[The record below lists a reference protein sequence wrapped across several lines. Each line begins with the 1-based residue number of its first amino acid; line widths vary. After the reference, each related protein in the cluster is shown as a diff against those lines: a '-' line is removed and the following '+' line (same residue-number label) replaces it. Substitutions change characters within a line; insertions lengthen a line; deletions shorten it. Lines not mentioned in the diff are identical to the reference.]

1 MVPSSNTGTNDRP
14 SVPSSPPLPSSSI
27 AQHDRGLND
36 KPSLQLSSSSRPSQN
51 SLLSP
56 ETKHLPPPV
65 TPASRDTTSDYYTA
79 AWGSPYDFSP
89 SATRSA
95 QTALSVQA
103 PTSSDINDE
112 SPDPRFGLEHL
123 IPPRKLDDDS
133 PDPRFVLEHLF
144 PSRLRNLHT
153 AQPGLSPLAKVSQHV
168 DYDDPLDSIE
178 DSVTPRSRTQRW
190 VDLPQRE
197 TSSEEDDFVGPV
209 VTPRSQ
215 QKRWTQLPQREEKPA
230 ETTEWWSEES
240 APVSDQEE
248 RPVRAEKVTTSERR
262 GHRSRESNRTLDQ
275 QSFWDILREKRGD
288 DMSSLFAS
296 RWAETPPPAGDSGF
310 SPPPKDGTKEN
321 VLQKSPE
328 KVEQADPAS
337 MRASRWADTPP
348 PNDEPFLPL
357 PPMKSS
363 NSNNFT
369 QQAPAVPAKDDVFIE
384 QAPQVPPKDSPVL
397 KPAALPIPEPAP
409 PSAKLIDVPTPTVEK
424 SSAESELVKPA
435 ETPALEQ
442 ASKQTIERTGPKTD
456 DMAQPPP
463 VPQKSRLQAEA
474 PPPLKKSVS
483 FRGRKV
489 HIVIPRVDYTAA
501 GLPKPLTEEEIR
513 TRLQGFEDA
522 GWSTRGFDVSHEQ
535 DDPVQV
541 RPVWPAEAE
550 TRQVAKE
557 DVQVVLPD
565 LAKWRAYQDWL
576 TEQKLAALGVSTGF
590 DEPVVSQDM
599 SRQSSAQYPP
609 LPFSPPLLTGSA
621 QSIGRPGMI
630 RGHSHA
636 MSVAS
641 PASPLNSPFGHMHR
655 HSTVGGPVN
664 LSALQSSLQQGIIP
678 GVSPFNAGVFSFPGR
693 SASPAQVAALRSE
706 LGSAR
711 GPGSPLSHEVFLPQD
726 ANGYFMDG
734 RRSRQHSYSQSMYQP
749 IMPGMNNS
757 FISQA
762 PSIRPTP
769 ALPELPEDEEEDE
782 EEQEQPRTPEP
793 EVEDT
798 YVPPHKRAQADA
810 EIMVPT
816 PRGHRH
822 NISEGLERDLL
833 EREHRH
839 QNSKGNWIEATQEE
853 EEGSEGTNNE
863 RRRSSIMDA
872 KSWRKPSIPTE
883 EVKESPTKTF
893 DTPDAEHNRKKSK
906 TKLNVSA
913 TPFTFNPT
921 LEFKPSFQFSAQPAP
936 ADFTFGM
943 PPSQPDFTFGA
954 PPSQPDFAYGT
965 PTVPSRFAFGEPASA
980 TSGYD
985 SDKFHHR
992 ARSSGNFN
1000 AAAPVFTPKMNSDFS
1015 FSTDGPTFEPSAAAL
1030 EPGSVTFDPSETAD
1044 DAIFGRVQIPDIV
1057 KPARRSKAVE
1067 IKRPEDPSSH
1077 SGTDFEDEE
1086 GRIAQSANAKKQ
1098 RRGGDDGDRV
1108 PQFAEPTPAPPPP
1121 SKILGS
1127 NVDVPVPA
1135 DASAFLDGIVE
1146 EAEHMEGTPPAN
1158 ELPTAQAT
1166 VQKKHYHKHSH
1177 SLSGAAR
1184 PFVPGFFQPAPTP
1197 VAEPEQP
1204 IRDHKH
1210 FASISELEEGEL
1222 RESPNLSPTLTMAT
1236 LQASRDRDITPMEN
1250 PKKRASPFPHSANDR
1265 VSEEVRPEPDFNE
1278 IDAIMQ
1284 HLNHEPAVEEP
1295 HQPTD
1300 IEEDEPRRL
1309 ASPGAHPM
1317 PGVTYLPGWSRS
1329 DAPSPSPRRRRAP
1342 SFEQIDRTD
1351 SADQYRNNDWQ
1362 HVNRLNKAE
1371 EVPTSDW
1378 SGILSPPDEEKLHQR
1393 SSFFDSRIDSVIS
1406 RIFEERLQPLEESL
1420 RSLHSSVTKRTRS
1433 DDRQHKRGSSNVP
1446 SDADDEDDMDSAY
1459 LQRAISRGRD
1469 KRVDQIKA
1477 AVAEALREQSPK
1489 RPEAAPELA
1498 DLHSVLADMKVS
1510 FARAA
1515 SSSLE
1520 LDDIRA
1526 LVDEA
1531 LHRQTQAIAPT
1542 SKDDSSK
1549 GELLVLESRLN
1560 ETLAA
1565 ALEEANQRRAVEERE
1580 AEARRLLR
1588 LAEEELRL
1596 TRETASDTKSRL
1608 RAIQEERE
1616 DILDRLQKTERELRN
1631 ARDDHKDAEDRNEAL
1646 EATLA
1651 EYRTSSNKW
1660 RQEISEGNRE
1670 REELRATMAELDRQA
1685 TANGQKTEMERAK
1698 LFATIAS
1705 LESQAKVEQEKLA
1718 AEREHFD
1725 ATIADLEAQAEKD
1738 REAAK
1743 VEREELRFAVS
1754 RLVAQSKADQESSK
1768 FGAQKEREE
1777 ANATIATL
1785 EAQASQAQTERETS
1799 RQEQEKLAALVAQLQ
1814 AQIAE
1819 SQETF
1824 SAEREQFSVMST
1836 TFENQAKEIEEAS
1849 RRDHETLKA
1858 TISSLER
1865 EAEQV
1870 REASQ
1875 HEHDELRT
1883 AIEKLVHEAEQ
1894 AREAS
1899 NREREDLRAA
1909 IANLE
1914 QEADQARETSRRE
1927 QEDIRAAFASSE
1939 RQTSQEQE
1947 MSQREKESAQDTLV
1961 ALQRDLETVQEDSR
1975 RERDELQSTITFLE
1989 RQSEDH
1995 REASSGMKRRLEQ
2008 LHSDIAAAT
2017 GQFMSEKALWQSR
2030 ENDLRNRQETLEN
2043 QRATEV
2049 RERTQLEAELRAA
2062 RASSLEVPEL
2072 RHSLEQVRKSN
2083 ASLEDLVRKLQGDI
2097 VEQQSL
2103 ALRYERQFH
2112 ESQESSR
2119 AEIHR
2124 TRMSLESDIE
2134 AANHQVNVV
2143 RAELESNLMKAR
2155 GELENV
2161 RMEAETAK
2169 ARHEHL
2175 MEQEEAVRREA
2186 LRKVNHSNS
2195 VALDEARHKYE
2206 SAAKD
2211 LESQHARALKHAHE
2225 DRHRVELFL
2234 GERLKLSDAKLQ
2246 HYQDRVAHLEERL
2259 TVAKSAAQAAAQNAQ
2274 TTKSGAALPSFSH
2287 MPDKVSPQALRESI
2301 LVLQEQLQERELR
2314 IESLQSQVQEEGV
2327 AKVKE
2332 RDTEIAWLRELLAV
2346 RMDELT
2352 DLANT
2357 LASPAFNR
2365 EAVRDTAIRIR
2376 ANLQMEQ
2383 EEKERFNRPAPPQS
2397 VSGQALASLSNFAS
2411 PKLASAFSKWRSSME
2426 SSTLKTQSRSSSMAG
2441 RSVTPSRAQQPA
2453 SRRPAPVAAA
2463 APGYPSG
2470 LMTPPATSIRNASPV
2485 PELAGKPGSTSMLSA
2500 ANNRLHPR
2508 SSSKTSQFSAQSYLE
2523 PASVHLPK
2531 SRQSSNNTTT
2541 SRLVAESQQAQQ
2553 HSRLNDSHLFR
2564 EQSYDRDADENLAV
2578 AHMPTFDE
2586 DEDDEPGTNDDSLDD
2601 VADSQPPAFRTLDDE
2616 LEDDEGYDE
2625 EEQHHDAH
2633 ALTATAGIEA

>member
-1 MVPSSNTGTNDRP
+1 MRPSSTAGKTDSP
-14 SVPSSPPLPSSSI
+14 SVPSSPPLPPPSI
-27 AQHDRGLND
+27 HQHDRGLND
-36 KPSLQLSSSSRPSQN
+36 TSSLQLSSSSRPSQN

-153 AQPGLSPLAKVSQHV
+153 AQPGLSPLAKVSRHV
-168 DYDDPLDSIE
+168 DYDDPVDPIE
-178 DSVTPRSRTQRW
+178 DLVTPRSRTQRW
-190 VDLPQRE
+190 VDLPKRE
-197 TSSEEDDFVGPV
+197 ASSEEDDFVGPV

-215 QKRWTQLPQREEKPA
+215 QKRWTQLPQREEKPT

-240 APVSDQEE
+240 APVSDHEQ
-248 RPVRAEKVTTSERR
+248 RSVRAEKSTSSERR
-262 GHRSRESNRTLDQ
+262 GHPSRESNRTLDQ
-275 QSFWDILREKRGD
+275 QSFWDILREQRGD

-310 SPPPKDGTKEN
+310 SPPPKDGVNES
-321 VLQKSPE
+321 VAQKSPE

-357 PPMKSS
+357 PPMKTS
-363 NSNNFT
+363 NSNDFT
-369 QQAPAVPAKDDVFIE
+369 QQAPAVPAKDDVFVE

-397 KPAALPIPEPAP
+397 KAATLPIPEPAL
-409 PSAKLIDVPTPTVEK
+409 PSEKLIDVPTPT
-424 SSAESELVKPA
+424 AERTAADSELVKQA
-435 ETPALEQ
+435 EPPVTEQVSEQIVARTEPTP
-442 ASKQTIERTGPKTD
+442 D
-456 DMAQPPP
+456 DVSGPPP
-463 VPQKSRLQAEA
+463 VPEKSRLQVEA

-501 GLPKPLTEEEIR
+501 GLPKPMSEEEVR
-513 TRLQGFEDA
+513 TRMQGFEDA

-535 DDPVQV
+535 NDPVQV
-541 RPVWPAEAE
+541 RPVWPVEAD

-678 GVSPFNAGVFSFPGR
+678 GVSPFNASVFSFPGR
-693 SASPAQVAALRSE
+693 SASPAQIAALRSE

-711 GPGSPLSHEVFLPQD
+711 GPGSPLSHEIFMSQD

-734 RRSRQHSYSQSMYQP
+734 QRSRQHSYSQSMYQP
-749 IMPGMNNS
+749 TMPGMSNS
-757 FISQA
+757 FMSQI

-769 ALPELPEDEEEDE
+769 ALPELPEDEEEEEEEKEEE

-793 EVEDT
+793 EAEDA

-853 EEGSEGTNNE
+853 EEGSEGANNE
-863 RRRSSIMDA
+863 RRRSSIMEA
-872 KSWRKPSIPTE
+872 KSWRKPSTPE
-883 EVKESPTKTF
+883 KEAPAKIF
-893 DTPDAEHNRKKSK
+893 ATPDAEHNRKKSK
-906 TKLNVSA
+906 TKLNVGA

-921 LEFKPSFQFSAQPAP
+921 LEFTPSFDFSAQPAP

-954 PPSQPDFAYGT
+954 RSSQNEFTYGT
-965 PTVPSRFAFGEPASA
+965 PSAPSAFAFGEPASA
-980 TSGYD
+980 TNGYAD
-985 SDKFHHR
+985 DKYHHR

-1015 FSTDGPTFEPSAAAL
+1015 FSADGPSFEPTAAAL
-1030 EPGSVTFDPSETAD
+1030 GPASVTFDPSELPG

-1057 KPARRSKAVE
+1057 KPARRSKALT
-1067 IKRPEDPSSH
+1067 IKRPEDPSSQ
-1077 SGTDFEDEE
+1077 SGTEFEDEE

-1098 RRGGDDGDRV
+1098 RKGGDDGNEV

-1127 NVDVPVPA
+1127 NVDIPVPA

-1146 EAEHMEGTPPAN
+1146 EKEHVEGTPPAN

-1184 PFVPGFFQPAPTP
+1184 PFVPGFFQSAPAP
-1197 VAEPEQP
+1197 VADPEQP
-1204 IRDHKH
+1204 VRDHKH

-1222 RESPNLSPTLTMAT
+1222 RDSPNLSPTLTMAT
-1236 LQASRDRDITPMEN
+1236 LQPNRDRDITPMGN
-1250 PKKRASPFPHSANDR
+1250 PKKRASPFPHSANDKDL
-1265 VSEEVRPEPDFNE
+1265 EDARPEPDFNE

-1300 IEEDEPRRL
+1300 IEEDQPRL
-1309 ASPGAHPM
+1309 PSPGAHPM

-1342 SFEQIDRTD
+1342 SFEHIDRTD

-1446 SDADDEDDMDSAY
+1446 SDADDEDDMDGAY

-1489 RPEAAPELA
+1489 RSDAAPELA

-1520 LDDIRA
+1520 LDDIRL

-1531 LHRQTQAIAPT
+1531 LHRQTQAIAPV
-1542 SKDDSSK
+1542 SKDESSK

-1560 ETLAA
+1560 ETLAG

-1596 TRETASDTKSRL
+1596 TRETASDSKSRL
-1608 RAIQEERE
+1608 RAMQEERE

-1670 REELRATMAELDRQA
+1670 REELRATIAELDRQA
-1685 TANGQKTEMERAK
+1685 TANGQSTETERAN
-1698 LFATIAS
+1698 LTATIAS
-1705 LESQAKVEQEKLA
+1705 LESQAKIEQEKLA

-1754 RLVAQSKADQESSK
+1754 RLVAQSKAEQESSK

-1785 EAQASQAQTERETS
+1785 EAQASQSQTERETS
-1799 RQEQEKLAALVAQLQ
+1799 RQEHEKLSALVAQLQ
-1814 AQIAE
+1814 GQIAE
-1819 SQETF
+1819 SQEAF
-1824 SAEREQFSVMST
+1824 SAEREQFSIMST
-1836 TFENQAKEIEEAS
+1836 TFENQAKEIEETS
-1849 RRDHETLKA
+1849 RRDQETLKA
-1858 TISSLER
+1858 TVSSLER
-1865 EAEQV
+1865 EAEQA

-1875 HEHDELRT
+1875 REQDELRA
-1883 AIEKLVHEAEQ
+1883 AIAKLVQEAEQ

-1899 NREREDLRAA
+1899 HREREDLRAA
-1909 IANLE
+1909 VANLE
-1914 QEADQARETSRRE
+1914 QEAEQAREASRRE
-1927 QEDIRAAFASSE
+1927 QEDLRAAFASSE
-1939 RQTSQEQE
+1939 RETNQEQE
-1947 MSQREKESAQDTLV
+1947 ASQREKESAQDTL
-1961 ALQRDLETVQEDSR
+1961 AELQRQLETAHEDSR
-1975 RERDELQSTITFLE
+1975 REREELQSTIAYLE

-2008 LHSDIAAAT
+2008 LHSDIATAA

-2030 ENDLRNRQETLEN
+2030 ENDLRAHQESLES
-2043 QRATEV
+2043 QRAAEV
-2049 RERTQLEAELRAA
+2049 RERTQLEEELRAV

-2097 VEQQSL
+2097 AEQQSL

-2143 RAELESNLMKAR
+2143 RAELEADLIKTR

-2175 MEQEEAVRREA
+2175 MEQEEAARREA

-2211 LESQHARALKHAHE
+2211 LQSQHARALKHAHE
-2225 DRHRVELFL
+2225 DRDRVEFFL
-2234 GERLKLSDAKLQ
+2234 GERLTLSDAKLQ

-2274 TTKSGAALPSFSH
+2274 TTKSVSAAPSYSR

-2314 IESLQSQVQEEGV
+2314 IETLQSQVHDEGV

-2441 RSVTPSRAQQPA
+2441 RSATPSRAQQPP
-2453 SRRPAPVAAA
+2453 SRRPAPATAA

-2485 PELAGKPGSTSMLSA
+2485 PELASKALQSA
-2500 ANNRLHPR
+2500 ANPRLHPR
-2508 SSSKTSQFSAQSYLE
+2508 SSSKTSQFSSHSFLE

-2541 SRLVAESQQAQQ
+2541 SRLVAEPQQPQQ
-2553 HSRLNDSHLFR
+2553 QLRQNDSHLFR

-2578 AHMPTFDE
+2578 AHMPTFEE

-2616 LEDDEGYDE
+2616 LEDDEDYDE
-2625 EEQHHDAH
+2625 DEQHHDAKP
-2633 ALTATAGIEA
+2633 LTSATAGIEA

>member
-1 MVPSSNTGTNDRP
+1 
-14 SVPSSPPLPSSSI
+14 
-27 AQHDRGLND
+27 
-36 KPSLQLSSSSRPSQN
+36 
-51 SLLSP
+51 
-56 ETKHLPPPV
+56 
-65 TPASRDTTSDYYTA
+65 
-79 AWGSPYDFSP
+79 
-89 SATRSA
+89 
-95 QTALSVQA
+95 
-103 PTSSDINDE
+103 
-112 SPDPRFGLEHL
+112 
-123 IPPRKLDDDS
+123 
-133 PDPRFVLEHLF
+133 
-144 PSRLRNLHT
+144 
-153 AQPGLSPLAKVSQHV
+153 
-168 DYDDPLDSIE
+168 
-178 DSVTPRSRTQRW
+178 
-190 VDLPQRE
+190 
-197 TSSEEDDFVGPV
+197 
-209 VTPRSQ
+209 
-215 QKRWTQLPQREEKPA
+215 
-230 ETTEWWSEES
+230 
-240 APVSDQEE
+240 
-248 RPVRAEKVTTSERR
+248 
-262 GHRSRESNRTLDQ
+262 
-275 QSFWDILREKRGD
+275 
-288 DMSSLFAS
+288 
-296 RWAETPPPAGDSGF
+296 
-310 SPPPKDGTKEN
+310 
-321 VLQKSPE
+321 
-328 KVEQADPAS
+328 
-337 MRASRWADTPP
+337 
-348 PNDEPFLPL
+348 
-357 PPMKSS
+357 MKSS
-363 NSNNFT
+363 NIDDFT
-369 QQAPAVPAKDDVFIE
+369 QQAPAVPAKDDVFVE
-384 QAPQVPPKDSPVL
+384 QAPEVPPKDSPVL
-397 KPAALPIPEPAP
+397 KAATLAIPEPAP
-409 PSAKLIDVPTPTVEK
+409 PSEKLIDVPTPTVEK
-424 SSAESELVKPA
+424 TSAESELAKQAELPVTEPA
-435 ETPALEQ
+435 P
-442 ASKQTIERTGPKTD
+442 KQTVERIENKVEDTAK
-456 DMAQPPP
+456 PPP
-463 VPQKSRLQAEA
+463 VPEKSRLQVDA

-501 GLPKPLTEEEIR
+501 GLPKPMSEEEIR

-541 RPVWPAEAE
+541 RPVWPLEAD
-550 TRQVAKE
+550 TRQVPKE

-576 TEQKLAALGVSTGF
+576 TEQKLAALGVSFGF
-590 DEPVVSQDM
+590 DEPVASQDM

-621 QSIGRPGMI
+621 QSMGRPGMI

-655 HSTVGGPVN
+655 HSTVGGPMN
-664 LSALQSSLQQGIIP
+664 LSALQQSIIP
-678 GVSPFNAGVFSFPGR
+678 GVSPFNSSVFSFPGR

-711 GPGSPLSHEVFLPQD
+711 GPGSPLSHEVFMQQD
-726 ANGYFMDG
+726 ANGYPMDG
-734 RRSRQHSYSQSMYQP
+734 QRSRQHSYSQSMYQP
-749 IMPGMNNS
+749 MMPGMNNS
-757 FISQA
+757 FMSQL
-762 PSIRPTP
+762 PSVRPTP
-769 ALPELPEDEEEDE
+769 ALPELPEDEEEEE
-782 EEQEQPRTPEP
+782 EEQQQQPRTPEP
-793 EVEDT
+793 EAEDA

-839 QNSKGNWIEATQEE
+839 QNSKGNWIEATEEE
-853 EEGSEGTNNE
+853 EEGSEGMNNE
-863 RRRSSIMDA
+863 RRRSSILEA
-872 KSWRKPSIPTE
+872 KSWRKSTPE
-883 EVKESPTKTF
+883 KEVKEPPAKTF
-893 DTPDAEHNRKKSK
+893 DTPDADHNRKKSK

-921 LEFKPSFQFSAQPAP
+921 LEFTPSFQFSAQPAP

-943 PPSQPDFTFGA
+943 PSSQPDFTFGA
-954 PPSQPDFAYGT
+954 QPSQTDFTYST
-965 PTVPSRFAFGEPASA
+965 PTIPSGFAFGTPASA
-980 TSGYD
+980 TNGYD

-992 ARSSGNFN
+992 TRSSGNFN

-1015 FSTDGPTFEPSAAAL
+1015 FSADGPSFTPSAAL
-1030 EPGSVTFDPSETAD
+1030 EPGSVTFDPSETTD

-1057 KPARRSKAVE
+1057 KPARRSKAVA
-1067 IKRPEDPSSH
+1067 IMRPEDPSSQ
-1077 SGTDFEDEE
+1077 SGTEFEDEE
-1086 GRIAQSANAKKQ
+1086 GRPAQSANAKKQ
-1098 RRGGDDGDRV
+1098 RKGGDDGDEM
-1108 PQFAEPTPAPPPP
+1108 PQFAVPTLAPPPP

-1146 EAEHMEGTPPAN
+1146 ETEHVEGTPPAN

-1184 PFVPGFFQPAPTP
+1184 PFVPGFFAPASAPA
-1197 VAEPEQP
+1197 VEPEQP
-1204 IRDHKH
+1204 ARDHKH

-1236 LQASRDRDITPMEN
+1236 LQPSRDRDITPLGN
-1250 PKKRASPFPHSANDR
+1250 SKKRASPFPHSANDR
-1265 VSEEVRPEPDFNE
+1265 DVEDMRPEPDFNE

-1284 HLNHEPAVEEP
+1284 HLNHVPAVEEA

-1300 IEEDEPRRL
+1300 IEEDQPRRL
-1309 ASPGAHPM
+1309 PTPAAHPM

-1342 SFEQIDRTD
+1342 SFEHIDRTD
-1351 SADQYRNNDWQ
+1351 SADQYPNNDWQ

-1378 SGILSPPDEEKLHQR
+1378 SGILSPPDEEKLQQR

-1489 RPEAAPELA
+1489 RSDTAPELA

-1531 LHRQTQAIAPT
+1531 LHRQTQAIAPV
-1542 SKDDSSK
+1542 SKDESSK
-1549 GELLVLESRLN
+1549 EDLLVLESRLN
-1560 ETLAA
+1560 ETLAG

-1596 TRETASDTKSRL
+1596 TRETASDSKARL

-1670 REELRATMAELDRQA
+1670 REELRATIAELDRQA
-1685 TANGQKTEMERAK
+1685 TANGQSSETERAK
-1698 LFATIAS
+1698 LTATIAS
-1705 LESQAKVEQEKLA
+1705 LESQAKIEQEKLA

-1754 RLVAQSKADQESSK
+1754 RLVAQSKAEQESSK

-1799 RQEQEKLAALVAQLQ
+1799 RQENEKLSALIAQLQ
-1814 AQIAE
+1814 AQISE
-1819 SQETF
+1819 SQEAF

-1836 TFENQAKEIEEAS
+1836 TFENQAKEIEETS
-1849 RRDHETLKA
+1849 RRDQETLKA
-1858 TISSLER
+1858 TVSSLER
-1865 EAEQV
+1865 EAEQA

-1875 HEHDELRT
+1875 REQDELRA
-1883 AIEKLVHEAEQ
+1883 AIAKLVQEAEQ
-1894 AREAS
+1894 ARES
-1899 NREREDLRAA
+1899 SHQEREDLRAA

-1914 QEADQARETSRRE
+1914 HEAEQAREASRRE
-1927 QEDIRAAFASSE
+1927 QEDLRAAFASSE
-1939 RQTSQEQE
+1939 RETSQEQE
-1947 MSQREKESAQDTLV
+1947 MNQRENETAQNKL
-1961 ALQRDLETVQEDSR
+1961 AGLQRDLETAHEDSR
-1975 RERDELQSTITFLE
+1975 REREELQSTIAYLE

-1995 REASSGMKRRLEQ
+1995 HEASSGMKRRLEQ
-2008 LHSDIAAAT
+2008 LHSDVAAAA

-2030 ENDLRNRQETLEN
+2030 ENDLRNRQESVEN
-2043 QRATEV
+2043 QRAAEV
-2049 RERTQLEAELRAA
+2049 RERTQLEEELRAM

-2097 VEQQSL
+2097 AEQQSL

-2143 RAELESNLMKAR
+2143 RAELESDLIKTR

-2175 MEQEEAVRREA
+2175 MEQEEAARREA

-2211 LESQHARALKHAHE
+2211 LQSQHARALKHAHE
-2225 DRHRVELFL
+2225 DRDRVEFFL
-2234 GERLKLSDAKLQ
+2234 GERLTLSDAKLQ
-2246 HYQDRVAHLEERL
+2246 HYQDRVTHLEERL
-2259 TVAKSAAQAAAQNAQ
+2259 TVAKSAAQAAAHNAQ
-2274 TTKSGAALPSFSH
+2274 TTKSVSAAPSYSRV
-2287 MPDKVSPQALRESI
+2287 PDKVSPQALRESI

-2357 LASPAFNR
+2357 LASPAFSR

-2441 RSVTPSRAQQPA
+2441 RSATPSRNQQPP
-2453 SRRPAPVAAA
+2453 SRRPAPATAA

-2485 PELAGKPGSTSMLSA
+2485 PELASKLGSTGMQSA
-2500 ANNRLHPR
+2500 AHPRLHPR
-2508 SSSKTSQFSAQSYLE
+2508 SSSKTSQFSSHSYLE

-2541 SRLVAESQQAQQ
+2541 GRQVAEPHQSQQ
-2553 HSRLNDSHLFR
+2553 SRLNDSHLFR
-2564 EQSYDRDADENLAV
+2564 EQSYDRDADENLTV
-2578 AHMPTFDE
+2578 AHMPTFEE

-2616 LEDDEGYDE
+2616 LDDDEDYDE
-2625 EEQHHDAH
+2625 DEQRHDAQ
-2633 ALTATAGIEA
+2633 ALTAASAGIEA